1 MKIGIFGGSF
11 NPVHY
16 GHLRTCEELIEKAS
30 LDKVI
35 FIPTNIT
42 SNKQETAINSGS
54 RFEMVKM
61 AIASNAKFEAS
72 DIEIKRGGVS
82 FSYNTVK
89 ELKEMYSRDELFF
102 IIGFEAFT
110 EIRNWKKSHQLFEMI
125 NFIII
130 NRGMDIKTKYEN
142 LASISKYIPEPV
154 CNKTTVDIRRNRLI
168 IYPENTSVFLLEVT
182 RLDISSTKIR
192 NNFKKKLS
200 NRFLLPNDTIE
211 YIIKNN
217 IYM

>member
-16 GHLRTCEELIEKAS
+16 GHLRTCEELLEKAS
-30 LDKVI
+30 LDKII

-42 SNKQETAINSGS
+42 SNKHETAINSNS

-61 AIASNAKFEAS
+61 AITSNNKFEVS

-82 FSYNTVK
+82 FSYNTIQ
-89 ELKEMYSRDELFF
+89 ELKEIHHGDDLFF

-110 EIRNWKKSHQLFEMI
+110 EIKNWKESNLLFEMT

-130 NRGMDIKTKYEN
+130 SRGLDIKTKYEN
-142 LASISKYIPEPV
+142 LTSVLKYIPESIH
-154 CNKTTVDIRRNRLI
+154 NKIDIDVSRDRLI
-168 IYPENTSVFLLEVT
+168 IYPENISIFLLEVT

-200 NRFLLPNDTIE
+200 NRFLLPNETIE
-211 YIIKNN
+211 YIIRSG
-217 IYM
+217 IYL

>member
-35 FIPTNIT
+35 FVPTNIT

-61 AIASNAKFEAS
+61 AIASNVKFEAS
-72 DIEIKRGGVS
+72 DIEIKRGGIS
-82 FSYNTVK
+82 FSYNTIK
-89 ELKEMYSRDELFF
+89 ELREIYSSDELFF

-110 EIRNWKKSHQLFEMI
+110 EIRNWKKSSLLFEMT

-130 NRGMDIKTKYEN
+130 NRGIDITTPYEN
-142 LASISKYIPEPV
+142 LALISKYIPE
-154 CNKTTVDIRRNRLI
+154 TVRDKMTIDITNNRLI
-168 IYPENTSVFLLEVT
+168 IGPGNISIFLSEVT

-192 NNFKKKLS
+192 NNFKKKL
-200 NRFLLPNDTIE
+200 
-211 YIIKNN
+211 
-217 IYM
+217 